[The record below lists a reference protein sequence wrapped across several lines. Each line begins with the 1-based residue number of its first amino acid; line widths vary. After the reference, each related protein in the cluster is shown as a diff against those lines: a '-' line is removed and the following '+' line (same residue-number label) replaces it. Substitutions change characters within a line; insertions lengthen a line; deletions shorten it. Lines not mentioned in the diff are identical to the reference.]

1 MAFDRHLSRVTLNGT
16 SMARALAI
24 FPIRFQIAGRRPIGR
39 SESVGKVTEKTGGCS
54 KIAFG
59 FSTSN
64 GSYSPAAVL
73 TNRRVVPRAW
83 NYHLSSVKCGF
94 SSFLLRRSWSYHS
107 WTLISVPLELI
118 VATPPSLSPTDNSLQ
133 LGASAAQFTTSFE
146 FSSLASTKL
155 QLELTRTGTASSG
168 YHPGILSD
176 SSFNN
181 SAASPG
187 LGLVKHN
194 PTNFSY
200 ITC

>member
-1 MAFDRHLSRVTLNGT
+1 MASDRHLSP
-16 SMARALAI
+16 LAI
-24 FPIRFQIAGRRPIGR
+24 FPIRFQIAGRQPIGR

-64 GSYSPAAVL
+64 GSYSPAVVS

-83 NYHLSSVKCGF
+83 NYRLSSVKCGF

-107 WTLISVPLELI
+107 WT
-118 VATPPSLSPTDNSLQ
+118 PTNNSLQ

-155 QLELTRTGTASSG
+155 QLEIARTGTASSG

-176 SSFNN
+176 SSFNT

-194 PTNFSY
+194 PANLSY